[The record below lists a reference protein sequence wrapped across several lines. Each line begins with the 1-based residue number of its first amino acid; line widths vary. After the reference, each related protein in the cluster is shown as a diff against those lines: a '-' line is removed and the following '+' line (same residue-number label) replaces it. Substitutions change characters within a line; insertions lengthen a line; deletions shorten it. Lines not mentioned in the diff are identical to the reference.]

1 MEIRQL
7 KYFLKVAETL
17 NFSEASRKLYITQST
32 LSQQISHL
40 EQEIGLPL
48 FERNSHEVYLTEAG
62 KELRPYAQN
71 AVNSAEAC
79 VDHMNDLKEMLTG
92 ELNIGVT
99 FSFSNI
105 MSETLIAFLH
115 AYPHVKLNIQYRTMQ
130 ELMDGLKK
138 RELDLV
144 LAFKPL
150 KNEKAVDSR
159 AIFSNRLAAIV
170 NENHPLARLS
180 SVKLSD
186 LERYDLILPCKGL
199 QARNAFDH
207 MVEGKDLNY
216 KIMVEV
222 NNVNIIFDLLSRSN
236 LVTILSESTTILQNG
251 MKAIPIDAADNEM
264 EPVNIHPCQFCP
276 EGYPEIII
284 LTPGGL
290 RAYLLAA
297 RTDKKNPRSSS
308 FSSEDFFFFLP
319 FYPFFL
325 AMIIVT
331 PARIAR
337 MPIASCREK
346 LSPKTHMPMMTAVT
360 GSKAPMMA
368 AGVLPIRL
376 MEMVM
381 KKSDN
386 TVGNKASWAAQS
398 HCLGV

>member
-170 NENHPLARLS
+170 NVNHPLARLS

-207 MVEGKDLNY
+207 MESL
-216 KIMVEV
+216 
-222 NNVNIIFDLLSRSN
+222 
-236 LVTILSESTTILQNG
+236 ILAHLIPFAQ
-251 MKAIPIDAADNEM
+251 PIDCRSASSLHAFRYPLASADG
-264 EPVNIHPCQFCP
+264 VCP
-276 EGYPEIII
+276 
-284 LTPGGL
+284 LH
-290 RAYLLAA
+290 RAGSSTHQLCVRYA
-297 RTDKKNPRSSS
+297 R
-308 FSSEDFFFFLP
+308 
-319 FYPFFL
+319 
-325 AMIIVT
+325 
-331 PARIAR
+331 RIY
-337 MPIASCREK
+337 
-346 LSPKTHMPMMTAVT
+346 
-360 GSKAPMMA
+360 
-368 AGVLPIRL
+368 
-376 MEMVM
+376 
-381 KKSDN
+381 
-386 TVGNKASWAAQS
+386 
-398 HCLGV
+398 

>member
-62 KELRPYAQN
+62 KELLPYAQN
-71 AVNSAEAC
+71 AVNCTMAC

-99 FSFSNI
+99 YSFSNI
-105 MSETLIAFLH
+105 MAETLIAFLH
-115 AYPHVKLNIQYRTMQ
+115 AYPHVKLNIQYRSMQ

-150 KNEKAVDSR
+150 KTDKAIDSR

-180 SVKLSD
+180 SIKLSE

-199 QARNAFDH
+199 QARNAFDYLI
-207 MVEGKDLNY
+207 EGKDLDF

-222 NNVNIIFDLLSRSN
+222 NNVNIIFDLLHRSN
-236 LVTILSESTTILQNG
+236 LVTVLSRIHHHPGEWHESDSDRCCRQRDGWLHPHSEG
-251 MKAIPIDAADNEM
+251 CVHEELGAGVHPHA
-264 EPVNIHPCQFCP
+264 EPEHQHPRQLCA
-276 EGYPEIII
+276 EGYSEIESERI
-284 LTPGGL
+284 
-290 RAYLLAA
+290 
-297 RTDKKNPRSSS
+297 KK
-308 FSSEDFFFFLP
+308 E
-319 FYPFFL
+319 
-325 AMIIVT
+325 
-331 PARIAR
+331 
-337 MPIASCREK
+337 
-346 LSPKTHMPMMTAVT
+346 
-360 GSKAPMMA
+360 
-368 AGVLPIRL
+368 
-376 MEMVM
+376 
-381 KKSDN
+381 
-386 TVGNKASWAAQS
+386 
-398 HCLGV
+398 

>member
-150 KNEKAVDSR
+150 KNEKSVDSR

-170 NENHPLARLS
+170 NVNHPLARLS

-186 LERYDLILPCKGL
+186 LERYDLIL
-199 QARNAFDH
+199 
-207 MVEGKDLNY
+207 
-216 KIMVEV
+216 
-222 NNVNIIFDLLSRSN
+222 DLLSRSN

-264 EPVNIHPCQFCP
+264 DGCIH
-276 EGYPEIII
+276 I
-284 LTPGGL
+284 LKDAYMKNSAQEFISMLSQNTSILANFALKDIL
-290 RAYLLAA
+290 R
-297 RTDKKNPRSSS
+297 
-308 FSSEDFFFFLP
+308 
-319 FYPFFL
+319 
-325 AMIIVT
+325 
-331 PARIAR
+331 
-337 MPIASCREK
+337 
-346 LSPKTHMPMMTAVT
+346 
-360 GSKAPMMA
+360 
-368 AGVLPIRL
+368 
-376 MEMVM
+376 
-381 KKSDN
+381 
-386 TVGNKASWAAQS
+386 
-398 HCLGV
+398 